1 MTSRMESRTIQ
12 NIYND
17 SNYYDFYGGIF
28 LLNYNAL
35 STKAFKKV
43 IFGAV
48 LATTLAV
55 SNTGMAANALP
66 LTDIA
71 QNANKDAILKLNYA
85 GVLKG
90 YTDGT
95 FKPQKEVT
103 RAEFAKIAV
112 LALGYTDEQAKLSQ
126 GSTIFKDL
134 PRDHWASGYINLA
147 VSKGIIKGYPDGSFK
162 PNNTVNVAEALTVF
176 VQGLKID
183 VSPAQS
189 KQWYLPYL
197 LEANKVGIY
206 DTTATPTSAAKRDLV
221 AQFTD
226 RFMETPVYANGAYY
240 DKDGNASGTI
250 QKLAVVKG
258 AVAAYDKSNN
268 TVKLVGQNKELAIA
282 TNAQVYGNIVVGGEV
297 EYIVKN
303 GKAAFV
309 NVVTADARIMEG
321 VVKSGLNFT
330 SAVGDERKF
339 KAIVNGKEIVLEVE
353 SGVKVTSSQIGQKF
367 VAVLDEDGK
376 VSSITISQNV
386 ASGIVKKTSTVSGT
400 KPKQEIVVDS
410 NTYQLTSNA
419 AIKVKAHPLAD
430 EKAGTFADI
439 EKGDLVKLT
448 LDVDGKVSAVTYTKL
463 SVTQSIQVDSKDN
476 TISFGGYEYKVLED
490 TKLFVDE
497 DKVSELDDL
506 KDGSIAILTFDA
518 DGNLSKIEQ
527 GTSVTTNK
535 VVDSST
541 AYATGNPATLA
552 TIKVAGTT
560 YKIPAS
566 AKLTIDGKSVSAT
579 SLKADQL
586 ADYRITTWKYS
597 LGTNEIVEL
606 VAEKQTVT
614 GYVTS
619 VSGKKVTINKKDYE
633 LLSGVTIDSDADT
646 NDKEYTLTLNNKG
659 KVKAIEVQA
668 KTVSGVVDSV
678 EVKGENG
685 SVTSAKVEVNGKVY
699 DVSET
704 VSLKGI
710 DQFEYATLTLN
721 RDGDVVAVTA
731 KGKMTV
737 DGASFVGI
745 ESRVNGD
752 KYVFYTNT
760 STSLK
765 LDANAKVKYYDGS
778 NLTEKDVT
786 SKDHVDLWTNDEG
799 NVYLIVVAK
808 R

>member
-1 MTSRMESRTIQ
+1 M
-12 NIYND
+12 
-17 SNYYDFYGGIF
+17 
-28 LLNYNAL
+28 LNYNAL

-43 IFGAV
+43 IVGAV
-48 LATTLAV
+48 LASSLAV
-55 SNTGMAANALP
+55 SNAGMAANALP
-66 LTDIA
+66 LSDIA

-112 LALGYTDEQAKLSQ
+112 LAMGYTDEQAKLSQ
-126 GSTIFKDL
+126 GATIFKDL

-147 VSKGIIKGYPDGSFK
+147 VSKGIIKGYPDGTFK

-183 VSPAQS
+183 VTPAQS
-189 KQWYLPYL
+189 AQWYLPYL

-206 DTTATPTSAAKRDLV
+206 DTTTAPTTAAKRDLV
-221 AQFTD
+221 AAFTD
-226 RFMETPVYANGAYY
+226 RFMETSVYANGAYY
-240 DKDGNASGTI
+240 DKDGNATGTI
-250 QKLAVVKG
+250 QKLPVVKG
-258 AVAAYDKSNN
+258 AVAAYDKSAN
-268 TVKLVGQNKELAIA
+268 TVKIVGQDKEVAIA
-282 TNAQVYGNIVVGGEV
+282 SNAQVFGNIVIGSQV
-297 EYIVKN
+297 EYVVKN
-303 GKAAFV
+303 GKIAFL

-321 VVKSGLNFT
+321 VIKTGLNFT
-330 SAVGDERKF
+330 TAVGDERKF

-353 SGVKVTSSQIGQKF
+353 SGVKVTSSQVGQKF

-400 KPKQEIVVDS
+400 NQKQEIVVD
-410 NTYQLTSNA
+410 NDTYQLASNA
-419 AIKVKAHPLAD
+419 TIKVKDHPLAD
-430 EKAGTFADI
+430 EKAGTFAGI

-448 LDVDGKVSAVTYTKL
+448 LNVDGKVSAVTYTKL
-463 SVTQSIQVDSKDN
+463 SVTASIQIDTNDN
-476 TISFGGYEYKVLED
+476 LISFGDYEYDVLED
-490 TKLFVDE
+490 TKLYVDE
-497 DKVSELDDL
+497 DEVSELGEL
-506 KDGSIAILTFDA
+506 KDGNIAILTFDQ

-527 GTSVTTNK
+527 GTGVTTNK
-535 VVDSST
+535 VVASST
-541 AYATGNPATLA
+541 AYVAGSPATLA

-586 ADYRITTWKYS
+586 TDYSITTWKYN
-597 LGTNEIVEL
+597 LGTNEVVEL
-606 VAEKQTVT
+606 VAEKQAVT

-619 VSGKKVTINKKDYE
+619 ISGKKVTLNNKVYE
-633 LLSGVTIDSDADT
+633 LLSGVTIDVDADT
-646 NDKEYTLTLNNKG
+646 NDKVYTLTLNNNG
-659 KVKAIEVQA
+659 KVKAIASDV
-668 KTVSGVVDSV
+668 KTVSGVVDTV

-685 SVTSAKVEVNGKVY
+685 SITSAQIAVNGKVY
-699 DVSET
+699 DVSDT
-704 VSLKGI
+704 ASLTGI

-721 RDGDVVAVTA
+721 RDGEVVNAAA

-737 DGASFVGI
+737 DNAPFVGI

-752 KYVFYTNT
+752 KYVFYNNT

-765 LDANAKVKYYDGS
+765 LDPNAKVKYYNGS
-778 NLTEKDVT
+778 DLPEKDVT
-786 SKDHVDLWTNDEG
+786 STDHVNLWTNDEG
-799 NVYLIVVAK
+799 NVYLIVVTK

>member
-1 MTSRMESRTIQ
+1 MQ
-12 NIYND
+12 NNH
-17 SNYYDFYGGIF
+17 
-28 LLNYNAL
+28 AL

-43 IFGAV
+43 IAGAV
-48 LATTLAV
+48 LASTLAV

-66 LTDIA
+66 LSDIA

-112 LALGYTDEQAKLSQ
+112 LAMGYTDEQVKLSQ
-126 GSTIFKDL
+126 GATMFKDL

-147 VSKGIIKGYPDGSFK
+147 VSKGIIKGYPDGTFK
-162 PNNTVNVAEALTVF
+162 PNNTVNVAEAVTVF

-183 VSPAQS
+183 VTPAKS
-189 KQWYLPYL
+189 AQWYLPYL

-206 DTTATPTSAAKRDLV
+206 DTTTAPTTAAKRDLV
-221 AQFTD
+221 AAFTD
-226 RFMETPVYANGAYY
+226 RFMETSVYANGAYY
-240 DKDGNASGTI
+240 DKDGNATGTI
-250 QKLAVVKG
+250 QKLSVVKG
-258 AVAAYDKSNN
+258 AVAAYDKSAN
-268 TVKLVGQNKELAIA
+268 TLKIVGQDKEVAIA
-282 TNAQVYGNIVVGGEV
+282 SNAQVFGNIVVGAQV
-297 EYIVKN
+297 EYVVKN
-303 GKAAFV
+303 GKAAFL

-321 VVKSGLNFT
+321 VIKTGLNFT
-330 SAVGDERKF
+330 TAVGDERKF
-339 KAIVNGKEIVLEVE
+339 KAIVNGKETVLEVE

-376 VSSITISQNV
+376 VSSITISQNE

-400 KPKQEIVVDS
+400 NPKQEIVVD
-410 NTYQLTSNA
+410 NETYQLASDAT
-419 AIKVKAHPLAD
+419 IKVKDHPLAD

-448 LDVDGKVSAVTYTKL
+448 LNVDGKVSAVTYTKL
-463 SVTQSIQVDSKDN
+463 SVTEPIHIDTNDN
-476 TISFGGYEYKVLED
+476 LISFGDYEYDVLED
-490 TKLFVDE
+490 TKLYVDE
-497 DKVSELDDL
+497 DEVSELGDL
-506 KDGSIAILTFDA
+506 KDGSIAILTFDQ
-518 DGNLSKIEQ
+518 DGNVSKIEQ
-527 GTSVTTNK
+527 GTGVTTNQ

-541 AYATGNPATLA
+541 AYVAGSPATPA

-560 YKIPAS
+560 YRIPAS
-566 AKLTIDGKSVSAT
+566 AKLTIDGQSVSAT
-579 SLKADQL
+579 TLKADQL
-586 ADYRITTWKYS
+586 AGYRITTWKYN

-606 VAEKQTVT
+606 TAEKQTVT
-614 GYVTS
+614 GYVTAI
-619 VSGKKVTINKKDYE
+619 SGKKVTINNKVYE
-633 LLSGVTIDSDADT
+633 LLSGVTIDADADT
-646 NDKEYTLTLNNKG
+646 NDKEYTLTLNNSG
-659 KVKAIEVQA
+659 KVKAIASDVQ
-668 KTVSGVVDSV
+668 TVSGVVDTV

-685 SVTSAKVEVNGKVY
+685 SITSAQIAVNGKVY

-704 VSLKGI
+704 ASLTGI

-721 RDGDVVAVTA
+721 RDGEVVDVAA

-737 DGASFVGI
+737 DNASFVGI

-752 KYVFYTNT
+752 KYVFYNNT

-765 LDANAKVKYYDGS
+765 LDPNAKVKYYNGS
-778 NLTEKDVT
+778 DLPEKDVT
-786 SKDHVDLWTNDEG
+786 STDHVNLWTNDEG
-799 NVYLIVVAK
+799 NVYLIVVTK